1 MKKRTPTTDAVAILH
16 REFVSNDREMR
27 SLVEAA
33 RAEAEI
39 AGQIR
44 DLREKSGLTQ
54 RQLAALVKTTASVI
68 SRLES
73 ADYQGHSLSMLHR
86 IGAALGRRVKIEFVP
101 TKRSA

>member
-16 REFVSNDREMR
+16 REFISNDHEMR
-27 SLVEAA
+27 ALVQAA

-39 AGQIR
+39 AEQIR
-44 DLREKSGLTQ
+44 NLREKSGLTQ
-54 RQLAALVKTTASVI
+54 RQLADLVKTTASVI

-86 IGAALGRRVKIEFVP
+86 IAAALGRRVKIEFVL
-101 TKRSA
+101 TKKSA

>member
-1 MKKRTPTTDAVAILH
+1 MKKRSPTTDAVTILH
-16 REFVSNDREMR
+16 REFISNDREMR
-27 SLVEAA
+27 SLVQAA
-33 RAEAEI
+33 RADAEI
-39 AGQIR
+39 AEQIR

-54 RQLAALVKTTASVI
+54 RQLAALVKTTASAI

-86 IGAALGRRVKIEFVP
+86 IAAALGRRVKIEFVV